1 MGNAPGTPE
10 AQPDNEPPA
19 RGGTPAAPDDRQ
31 KSRRGGGATLDFCV
45 IGGGIVGV
53 ATAHRILTRHP
64 GASLVLVEKASA
76 LATHQTG
83 HNSGVIHSGIYYPP
97 DSLKAELCRRGAQ
110 WTKDFAAAHDI
121 PFQVCGKLLV
131 ATDAAEYRRMLA
143 LHERSITNGVDVE
156 LIDAAELARREPH
169 VAGVGA
175 LFVPA
180 TGIIDY
186 SRVTAALAEEVV
198 AMGGRLALG
207 AEVTALAETSDAV
220 TVSGP
225 AGSWTTRTLVVC
237 AGLQAD
243 RMARLAGLR
252 TDLRIVPFRGEYYQL
267 PSARAGLVRTLIYPI
282 PDPALPFL
290 GVHLS
295 PTIDG
300 ALTVGPNAVLG
311 LAREGYRKGSFDA
324 RDAREVLGFPGV
336 HRVAR
341 AHVRTGLRE
350 LRNSLFKRGY
360 LAECRRYCPELT
372 MGDLRPREAG
382 IRAQAVLRD
391 GTLVHDFMIERTPR
405 SIHVLNAPSPAAT
418 SAMPIAEYLV
428 DRLKS

>member
-1 MGNAPGTPE
+1 MY
-10 AQPDNEPPA
+10 
-19 RGGTPAAPDDRQ
+19 
-31 KSRRGGGATLDFCV
+31 DFCV

-53 ATAHRILTRHP
+53 ATAHRILRRHP
-64 GASLVLVEKASA
+64 GASLVLVDKADA

-97 DSLKAELCRRGAQ
+97 DSLKARLCRKGAA
-110 WTKDFAAAHDI
+110 WTKEFAAAQGI
-121 PFQVCGKLLV
+121 PFEVCGKLLV

-143 LHERSITNGVDVE
+143 LHERSVANGVDIE
-156 LIDAAELARREPH
+156 LVDTAELTRREPH
-169 VAGVGA
+169 VSGVGA

-180 TGIIDY
+180 TGIIDFT
-186 SRVTAALAEEVV
+186 RVTNALAEEVR
-198 AMGGRLALG
+198 AAGGEIVLN
-207 AEVTALAETSDAV
+207 AEVTALTETADAV
-220 TVSGP
+220 TAAGP
-225 AGSWTTRTLVVC
+225 AGSWTARTLVVC

-243 RMARLAGLR
+243 RMAALAGLK
-252 TDLRIVPFRGEYYQL
+252 TDFRIVPFRGEYYQL
-267 PSARAGLVRTLIYPI
+267 PPSRSGLVRTLIYPI
-282 PDPALPFL
+282 PDPNLPFL

-295 PTIDG
+295 PMIDG
-300 ALTVGPNAVLG
+300 TLTVGPNAVLG

-324 RDAREVLGFPGV
+324 LDARAVLGFPGF

-341 AHVRTGLRE
+341 AHMRTGLRE

-372 MGDLRPREAG
+372 IADLRPREAG

-391 GTLVHDFMIERTPR
+391 GTLVHDFLIERTPR

-418 SAMPIAEYLV
+418 SAMPIAEYIV
-428 DRLKS
+428 DQL

>member
-1 MGNAPGTPE
+1 MPNSTY
-10 AQPDNEPPA
+10 
-19 RGGTPAAPDDRQ
+19 
-31 KSRRGGGATLDFCV
+31 DFCV

-53 ATAHRILTRHP
+53 ATAHRLLQRHP
-64 GASLVLVEKASA
+64 GATLVLLEKAAA

-97 DSLKAELCRRGAQ
+97 DSLKARLCRRGAR
-110 WTKDFAAAHDI
+110 WTKEFAAAQAI

-131 ATDAAEYRRMLA
+131 ATDAAERQRMLA
-143 LHERSITNGVDVE
+143 LHERSVSNGVAVE
-156 LIDAAELARREPH
+156 LLDAAELHRREPR
-169 VAGVGA
+169 VTGVGA
-175 LFVPA
+175 LFVPD
-180 TGIIDY
+180 TGIVDY
-186 SRVTAALAEEVV
+186 TAITAALADEVRR
-198 AMGGRLALG
+198 AGGQLVLG
-207 AEVTALAETSDAV
+207 AEITSLAETDAAV
-220 TVSGP
+220 TAAGP
-225 AGSWTTRTLVVC
+225 TGSWTARTLVVC

-243 RMARLAGLR
+243 RMARMAGLR
-252 TDLRIVPFRGEYYQL
+252 NDFRIVPFRGEYYQL
-267 PSARAGLVRTLIYPI
+267 PPERAGLVRTLIYPI

-324 RDAREVLGFPGV
+324 RDARAVLGFPGV
-336 HRVAR
+336 HRVA
-341 AHVRTGLRE
+341 AANVRTGLRE

-372 MGDLRPREAG
+372 LADLRPREAG

-391 GTLVHDFMIERTPR
+391 GTLVHDFMIERTAR
-405 SIHVLNAPSPAAT
+405 SVHVLNAPSPAAT
-418 SAMPIAEYLV
+418 SAMPIAEYIV
-428 DRLKS
+428 DQLDND

>member
-1 MGNAPGTPE
+1 MY
-10 AQPDNEPPA
+10 
-19 RGGTPAAPDDRQ
+19 
-31 KSRRGGGATLDFCV
+31 DFCV

-53 ATAHRILTRHP
+53 ATAHRILQRHA
-64 GASLVLVEKASA
+64 GASLVLVDKASA

-97 DSLKAELCRRGAQ
+97 DSLKARLCRQGAA
-110 WTKDFAAAHDI
+110 WTKDFAAAHGI
-121 PFQVCGKLLV
+121 PFEVCGKLLV
-131 ATDAAEYRRMLA
+131 ATDAAEHGRMLA
-143 LHERSITNGVDVE
+143 LHERSVANDVDVE
-156 LIDAAELARREPH
+156 LIDAAELTRREPH
-169 VAGVGA
+169 VTGVGA

-180 TGIIDY
+180 TGIIDFT
-186 SRVTAALAEEVV
+186 RVTTALADEVRATGGEIVLGAEITELTETTDAVTAA
-198 AMGGRLALG
+198 
-207 AEVTALAETSDAV
+207 
-220 TVSGP
+220 GP
-225 AGSWTTRTLVVC
+225 AGSWTARTLVVC

-243 RMARLAGLR
+243 RMAALAGLQ
-252 TDLRIVPFRGEYYQL
+252 TDFRIVPFRGEYYQL
-267 PSARAGLVRTLIYPI
+267 PSSRTGLVRTLIYPI

-324 RDAREVLGFPGV
+324 RDARAVLGFPGF

-341 AHVRTGLRE
+341 AHMRTGLRE
-350 LRNSLFKRGY
+350 LRNSLFKHGY

-372 MGDLRPREAG
+372 VADLRPREAG

-405 SIHVLNAPSPAAT
+405 SVHVLNAPSPAAT
-418 SAMPIAEYLV
+418 SAMPIAEYIV
-428 DRLKS
+428 DQL

>member
-1 MGNAPGTPE
+1 MPNSTY
-10 AQPDNEPPA
+10 
-19 RGGTPAAPDDRQ
+19 
-31 KSRRGGGATLDFCV
+31 DFCV

-53 ATAHRILTRHP
+53 ATAHRILHRHP
-64 GASLVLVEKASA
+64 GASLVLLEKAAA

-97 DSLKAELCRRGAQ
+97 DSLKARLCRRGAR
-110 WTKDFAAAHDI
+110 WTKEFAAAHGI

-131 ATDAAEYRRMLA
+131 ATDAAEQRRMLA
-143 LHERSITNGVDVE
+143 LHERSVTNGVAVE
-156 LIDAAELARREPH
+156 LIDAAELRRREPR
-169 VAGVGA
+169 VTGVGA
-175 LFVPA
+175 LFVPD
-180 TGIIDY
+180 TGIVDY
-186 SRVTAALAEEVV
+186 TRITSALADEVRAAGGQLVFGAEITSLTETDAAVTAA
-198 AMGGRLALG
+198 
-207 AEVTALAETSDAV
+207 
-220 TVSGP
+220 GP
-225 AGSWTTRTLVVC
+225 AGAWTASTLVVC
-237 AGLQAD
+237 GGLQAD
-243 RMARLAGLR
+243 RLARMAGLR
-252 TDLRIVPFRGEYYQL
+252 NDFRIVPFRGEYYQL
-267 PSARAGLVRTLIYPI
+267 PPERAGLVRTLIYPI

-324 RDAREVLGFPGV
+324 RDARAVLGFPGV
-336 HRVAR
+336 HRVA
-341 AHVRTGLRE
+341 AANLRTGLRE

-372 MGDLRPREAG
+372 VADLRPREAG

-405 SIHVLNAPSPAAT
+405 SVHVLNAPSPAAT
-418 SAMPIAEYLV
+418 SAMPIAEHIV
-428 DRLKS
+428 DQL

>member
-1 MGNAPGTPE
+1 MY
-10 AQPDNEPPA
+10 
-19 RGGTPAAPDDRQ
+19 
-31 KSRRGGGATLDFCV
+31 DFCV

-53 ATAHRILTRHP
+53 ATAHRILQRHS
-64 GASLVLVEKASA
+64 GASLVLVDKASA

-97 DSLKAELCRRGAQ
+97 DSLKARLCRQGAA
-110 WTKDFAAAHDI
+110 WTKEFAAAHDI
-121 PFQVCGKLLV
+121 PFEVCGKLLV
-131 ATDAAEYRRMLA
+131 ATDAAEHGRMLA
-143 LHERSITNGVDVE
+143 LHERSVANGVDVE
-156 LIDAAELARREPH
+156 LIDAAELTRREPH
-169 VAGVGA
+169 VTGVGA

-180 TGIIDY
+180 TGIIDFT
-186 SRVTAALAEEVV
+186 RVT
-198 AMGGRLALG
+198 
-207 AEVTALAETSDAV
+207 TALAEQVRAAGGEIVLGAEITELIETTDAV
-220 TVSGP
+220 TASGP
-225 AGSWTTRTLVVC
+225 AGSWTARTLVVC

-243 RMARLAGLR
+243 RMAALAGLQ
-252 TDLRIVPFRGEYYQL
+252 TDFRIVPFRGEYYQL
-267 PSARAGLVRTLIYPI
+267 PPSRAELVRTLIYPI

-311 LAREGYRKGSFDA
+311 LAREGYHKGSFDA
-324 RDAREVLGFPGV
+324 RDARAVLGFPGF

-372 MGDLRPREAG
+372 VADLRPREAG

-405 SIHVLNAPSPAAT
+405 SVHVLNAPSPAAT
-418 SAMPIAEYLV
+418 SAMPIAEYIV
-428 DRLKS
+428 DQLRPDSVAE